1 MTSTPTPNFG
11 STAHGLDVFLG
22 SAHECASGTGMDRHV
37 LATIRYGTDRQ
48 CAPTDTE
55 IDVALPLLDGPDC
68 EFWTTT
74 DAVQHRNENGMRIAS
89 TTDAA
94 FVSLSLSGNG
104 SDLEKSGHDT
114 YIKLLNCLQS
124 LGYPHLIRTWNYFP
138 GINEV
143 QEGEERYQQF
153 CVGRHR
159 AFSERYY
166 DFLPLLPA
174 ATAIGSAQ
182 GEITIFVLASTSP
195 GLHIE
200 NPRQTSAYRYPRQY
214 GRVSPSFARA
224 TVKSWGDVIHL
235 YVSGTASIVGH
246 ASQHVGDV
254 EAQLLEISK
263 NLDALADTCR
273 SNGINVAPDA
283 SLKDMDNVKVYVR
296 RPQDFAVVRHAVET
310 SLKRTAPTLYL
321 HGDICREELLV
332 EIEGMWRIKA
342 GR

>member
-11 STAHGLDVFLG
+11 PTAHGLDVFLG
-22 SAHECASGTGMDRHV
+22 LADDNKSNATSKRNV
-37 LATIRYGTDRQ
+37 LAAVRYGTDHQTPRTN
-48 CAPTDTE
+48 AE
-55 IDVALPLLDGPDC
+55 IDVALPLLGGPDC
-68 EFWTTT
+68 ELWTTADT
-74 DAVQHRNENGMRIAS
+74 VQYRHENGMRIAS
-89 TTDAA
+89 TSDAA
-94 FVSLSLSGNG
+94 FVSLSLPATG
-104 SDLEKSGHDT
+104 SDLEKCGHDT
-114 YIKLLNCLQS
+114 YIKLLDCLQS

-138 GINEV
+138 GINNI
-143 QEGEERYQQF
+143 QAGEERYQRF
-153 CVGRHR
+153 CVGRHH

-174 ATAIGSAQ
+174 ATAIGSAHS
-182 GEITIFVLASTSP
+182 EITVFVLASTSP

-224 TVKSWGDVIHL
+224 TVKSWGDAIHL

-273 SNGINVAPDA
+273 SNGINVAPGA
-283 SLKDMDNVKVYVR
+283 SLEDMDNVKVYIR
-296 RPQDFAVVRHAVET
+296 RPQDLAIVRHAVET
-310 SLKRTAPTLYL
+310 KLNRTAPTVYL
-321 HGDICREELLV
+321 QGDICREELLV